1 MSFISLLLIQENF
14 LLGLEWVHHL
24 PFLVTKYFNELLFL
38 FQADPQWWAEWGVV
52 WWGED
57 HHQSW
62 EVSSL
67 CLYVRVLKCFE
78 SDLFI
83 FFSVVLFLKF
93 FFFKFPVE
101 KYFPDHNWP
110 KIELVYSMT
119 NLRQSL
125 KSVCLELSLG
135 GF

>member
-67 CLYVRVLKCFE
+67 CLYVRVLKCFK

-83 FFSVVLFLKF
+83 YFFSCIVLKKI
-93 FFFKFPVE
+93 FFKFPVE